1 MKTIK
6 GNLIT
11 LAEQGEFDVIIHG
24 CNCFHA
30 MGGGIAKQLADRYP
44 EVAMVDK
51 QTQCGDRNKLGTSTS
66 VLVEVNTTV
75 NDNVF
80 TNVFTVVNA
89 YTQHMWSSGSDVFEY
104 DAFGKFLSTVANVL
118 VEDDKKS
125 KFAST
130 DDKGGTMRILPIKKR
145 RIGFPQIGAG
155 LAGGDWNR
163 ISKMIEK
170 FSEEV
175 ACYADVTVVE
185 YQP

>member
-30 MGGGIAKQLADRYP
+30 MGGGIAKQLADKYP
-44 EVAMVDK
+44 QVEETDRK
-51 QTQCGDRNKLGTSTS
+51 TEFGDRNKLGSYS
-66 VLVEVNTTV
+66 IAKLEV

-80 TNVFTVVNA
+80 VVLNA
-89 YTQHMWSSGSDVFEY
+89 YTQYKWSSGSDVFEY
-104 DAFGKFLSTVANVL
+104 DAFQKFLNKISPYIQ
-118 VEDDKKS
+118 S
-125 KFAST
+125 Y
-130 DDKGGTMRILPIKKR
+130 KGGGKIN
-145 RIGFPQIGAG
+145 IGFPQIGAG
-155 LAGGDWNR
+155 LAGGDWSR

-170 FSEEV
+170 FSEDV
-175 ACYADVTVVE
+175 ARYADVTVVE